1 MDPAAD
7 QYYRWLSVIAGP
19 VFYNL
24 MMIVTRYCPFH
35 SLQIIVAEDIHKI

>member
-7 QYYRWLSVIAGP
+7 QYYRWLTVIAAP

-24 MMIVTRYCPFH
+24 IMIVTRYCELCA
-35 SLQIIVAEDIHKI
+35 LQAVLDVKF